1 MPGKFVLE
9 RGRTG
14 KFRFSLRSTNGKVVL
29 TSETYESK
37 RAARD
42 AIATI
47 QRLAPEAVMVDTT
60 IDDGATTGRETEE
73 AAPGHPN
80 GHGKEHT
87 TDHSEDRAEDGST
100 DAGTH
105 DSTQHNG
112 HGDADTVHDRGD
124 DRLASMVVPP
134 PGIDAPNI
142 AADRRP
148 VAVETVMSR

>member
-14 KFRFSLRSTNGKVVL
+14 TFRFTLRSTNGKVVL

-47 QRLAPEAVMVDTT
+47 QRLAPDAVTVDTT
-60 IDDGATTGRETEE
+60 QDDGAISGRQPEN

-80 GHGKEHT
+80 GQSKHT
-87 TDHSEDRAEDGST
+87 KDRTEDGAT
-100 DAGTH
+100 DTATPDDHGNGQGDP
-105 DSTQHNG
+105 DS
-112 HGDADTVHDRGD
+112 VHDRGD
-124 DRLASMVVPP
+124 DRLASMVVTP